1 MKTIFFAVKDELAE
15 TFYAPSLFNTEAEA
29 TRNFKTAI
37 NNNPIWRDNASD
49 FSLYKL
55 GEFDD
60 VTGMITSELHKVCSG
75 HSVKTKGEING

>member
-1 MKTIFFAVKDELAE
+1 MRTLFVAVKDELAE
-15 TFYAPSLFNTEAEA
+15 TFYAPSLFTTEAEA

-37 NNNPIWRDNASD
+37 NNNPIWKDNASD

-60 VTGMITSELHKVCSG
+60 ITGMITTDLHKITSG
-75 HSVKTKGEING
+75 HSVKS